1 LFATRKP
8 LPSNDKVWQPGVFT
22 CCAPASIYLGCYGTH
37 GRLTP
42 FFYRPAKQGWMG
54 MRNTVLF
61 LITVALSVVLLS
73 GGSSTTS
80 RQAQAITTKPNF
92 VFILADDMR
101 KDDLTYMPKTRSLL
115 EREGMAFSNAYV
127 SNPLCCP
134 ARATIM
140 RGQYAHN
147 TGVWDNVNGKD
158 GGWQGY
164 KSNNGNNENDNIATR
179 LRNGGY
185 RTALIGKYLNEY
197 TNTTYKPPGWDKW
210 FATFTFDY
218 FNYDVNNNGTIKH
231 FGTTDS
237 AYLTDVLRKQTQ
249 SFIDTSVAKSKPFF
263 AFVTP
268 IAPHVPAQPASRDL
282 HTYDGVKAPRLD
294 SFNEADVEDKPPWI
308 QSLPI
313 LTSAQIAVIDKRHED
328 RVESL
333 QALDDL
339 VEGVVNKLQ
348 SSGQLSNTYIVF
360 TSDNGYHHGE
370 HRIPKSKGRPY
381 EEDIHM
387 PLLIRGPGVPAGS
400 STEELVL
407 NTDYFPTFTDLAGIP
422 TPSYVDGRSLQPVLT
437 ETATNWRSAILLEAH
452 PTQHAGETP
461 TYSGI
466 LTASGTKYI
475 EYEGGVRELY
485 NLGADPFELTNNNS
499 ASPPDNLVSRL
510 QALKS
515 CSHAGVTCR
524 QAEGGQY

>member
-1 LFATRKP
+1 
-8 LPSNDKVWQPGVFT
+8 
-22 CCAPASIYLGCYGTH
+22 
-37 GRLTP
+37 
-42 FFYRPAKQGWMG
+42 MG
-54 MRNTVLF
+54 MRRTVL
-61 LITVALSVVLLS
+61 LLLSVALSVVLLS
-73 GGSSTTS
+73 GGSSTTF
-80 RQAQAITTKPNF
+80 REAQAVTTKPNF

-101 KDDLTYMPKTRSLL
+101 RDDLAYMPKTLSLL
-115 EREGMAFSNAYV
+115 EREGMSFSNAYV

-147 TGVWDNVNGKD
+147 TGVWDNINGAD

-164 KSNNGNNENDNIATR
+164 KSNNGNNEKDNLATR
-179 LRNGGY
+179 LHNDAGY
-185 RTALIGKYLNEY
+185 RTALIGKYLNGY

-210 FATFTFDY
+210 FATSSLTHDY
-218 FNYDVNNNGTIKH
+218 FNYDVNDNGTIRH

-237 AYLTDVLRKQTQ
+237 AYLTDVLRRQTQ

-263 AFVTP
+263 AYVTP
-268 IAPHVPAQPASRDL
+268 IAPHVPANPAPRDL
-282 HTYDGVKAPRLD
+282 HTYDGEKGPQLD
-294 SFNEADVEDKPPWI
+294 SFDEAEVKDKPPWI
-308 QSLPI
+308 QSLPS
-313 LTSAQIAVIDKRHED
+313 LSSAQIAAIDKRHED
-328 RVESL
+328 RVETL

-387 PLLIRGPGVPAGS
+387 PLLIRGPGVAAGS
-400 STEELVL
+400 STDNLVL
-407 NTDYFPTFTDLAGIP
+407 NTDYFPTFTELAGIS
-422 TPSYVDGRSLQPVLT
+422 TPSYVDGRSLRPVLT
-437 ETATNWRSAILLEAH
+437 GTATNWRSAILLEAQ

-461 TYSGI
+461 AYSGI
-466 LTASGTKYI
+466 LTDSGSKYI
-475 EYEGGVRELY
+475 EYEGGVREFY
-485 NLGADPFELTNNNS
+485 NLGADPCGEPTNNLEADPCELTNTYNS
-499 ASPPDNLVSRL
+499 ATPPDALVTRL

-515 CSHAGVTCR
+515 CSHVGLTCR
-524 QAEGGQY
+524 LAEGGQ